1 MHEVKHMIAAPTVVA
16 IKKFASIPT
25 YYTTLFCALIRC
37 SMCVPRKP
45 TLASLHTFKRKSHCQ
60 NITWCIGLT
69 LAVSRLCHSTEKTQE
84 LTGAITSM
92 QYIFVL
98 HSIKSLCW
106 AIYERRI
113 FTKLFTSLKKKAIF
127 ICKLFGAE
135 HQIRCGLS
143 RKFLGCYVLRI
154 FCWSFKG
161 CWLDCLAPTNEVI

>member
-98 HSIKSLCW
+98 HSIKSLW
-106 AIYERRI
+106 AENFHITSI
-113 FTKLFTSLKKKAIF
+113 SLKLKFIF

-135 HQIRCGLS
+135 QQIRYGLS
-143 RKFLGCYVLRI
+143 RMFIGCYVYSDILHGL
-154 FCWSFKG
+154 SKDVG
-161 CWLDCLAPTNEVI
+161 

>member
-106 AIYERRI
+106 AIYELRI
-113 FTKLFTSLKKKAIF
+113 FTKLFTSLKKRPY
-127 ICKLFGAE
+127 LFVNYLELNSRSDVVWAE
-135 HQIRCGLS
+135 SFSGVTCYVYSVGLS
-143 RKFLGCYVLRI
+143 KDVG
-154 FCWSFKG
+154 
-161 CWLDCLAPTNEVI
+161 